1 MENRSSLISSTVY
14 IIFSRPDSIDI
25 AQTVNGYRDLKSL
38 KIKSRKIMK
47 NTTQFQEIASE
58 VQLFNSIE
66 QKEKFVFVVGALVSR
81 LISLQKGA
89 EIMEMEPEMLLKIL
103 EMMSIDFSYL
113 TPEDIKAE
121 KTW

>member
-1 MENRSSLISSTVY
+1 MENRFLSASSTVY

-25 AQTVNGYRDLKSL
+25 AQTFNGYRDLKSL
-38 KIKSRKIMK
+38 KIKPRKIMK
-47 NTTQFQEIASE
+47 NTTQFQEIAAE
-58 VQLFNSIE
+58 VQLFNDIE

-103 EMMSIDFSYL
+103 EMMGIEFSYL

>member
-1 MENRSSLISSTVY
+1 
-14 IIFSRPDSIDI
+14 
-25 AQTVNGYRDLKSL
+25 
-38 KIKSRKIMK
+38 MK